1 MKIISFEG
9 IEGVGKST
17 QINLLKDYLESKN
30 YLIEIYREPG
40 STPVGEKIRDILL
53 DSNNVLSNE
62 TELLL
67 MFAARSELIDKKIN
81 TSQCDYLLLDRFY
94 DASMAYQ
101 GYGRKLSKDFITS
114 LTSFINCPIPDL
126 SFLLDISVKEGFQRK
141 NSDVKDRIESS
152 SNDFFNK
159 VRKGYKTIAKANK
172 NRFEIIN
179 AANDIDKI
187 HQIIIKKLQS
197 KKWIYITY
205 IG

>member
-30 YLIEIYREPG
+30 YIVEIYREPG

-53 DSNNVLSNE
+53 DSNNDLSNE

-67 MFAARSELIDKKIN
+67 MFASRSELIDKKIN

-114 LTSFINCPIPDL
+114 LTSFINCPVPDL

-141 NSDVKDRIESS
+141 NTDVKDRIESS

-187 HQIIIKKLQS
+187 HQIIIKRIQS
-197 KKWIYITY
+197 KNEYI
-205 IG
+205 

>member
-30 YLIEIYREPG
+30 YIVEIYREPG

-53 DSNNVLSNE
+53 DSNNDLSNE

-67 MFAARSELIDKKIN
+67 MFASRSELIDKKIN

-141 NSDVKDRIESS
+141 NNDVKDRIESS

-159 VRKGYKTIAKANK
+159 VRNGYKTIAKANK

-187 HQIIIKKLQS
+187 HQIIIKRIQS
-197 KKWIYITY
+197 KNEHI
-205 IG
+205 

>member
-30 YLIEIYREPG
+30 YLVEVYREPG
-40 STPVGEKIRDILL
+40 STFVGEKIRDILL
-53 DSNNVLSNE
+53 DSNNDLSNE

-67 MFAARSELIDKKIN
+67 MFAARSELIDKKLN

-114 LTSFINCPIPDL
+114 LTLFINCPIPDL
-126 SFLLDISVKEGFQRK
+126 SILLDISVSEGFKRK

-159 VRKGYKTIAKANK
+159 VRRGYKAIAKANK

-187 HQIIIKKLQS
+187 HQIVINKLRS
-197 KKWIYITY
+197 KK
-205 IG
+205 

>member
-53 DSNNVLSNE
+53 DSNNDLSNE

-101 GYGRKLSKDFITS
+101 GYGRKLSKDFISS

-187 HQIIIKKLQS
+187 HQIVIKKIQS
-197 KKWIYITY
+197 KNEHI
-205 IG
+205 

>member
-30 YLIEIYREPG
+30 YLVEVYREPG
-40 STPVGEKIRDILL
+40 STFVGEKIRDILL
-53 DSNNVLSNE
+53 DSNNDLSNE

-114 LTSFINCPIPDL
+114 LTSFIDCPIPDL
-126 SFLLDISVKEGFQRK
+126 SILLDISVSEGFKRK
-141 NSDVKDRIESS
+141 NNDIKDRIESS
-152 SNDFFNK
+152 SSDFFNK
-159 VRKGYKTIAKANK
+159 VRRGYKAIAKANK

-179 AANDIDKI
+179 AANNIDKI
-187 HQIIIKKLQS
+187 HQIIINKLQS
-197 KKWIYITY
+197 KK
-205 IG
+205 

>member
-30 YLIEIYREPG
+30 YLVEVYREPG
-40 STPVGEKIRDILL
+40 STFVGEKIRDILL
-53 DSNNVLSNE
+53 DSNNDLSNE

-114 LTSFINCPIPDL
+114 LTSFIDCPIPDL
-126 SFLLDISVKEGFQRK
+126 SILLDISVSEGFKRK
-141 NSDVKDRIESS
+141 NNDIKDRIESS

-159 VRKGYKTIAKANK
+159 VRRGYKAIAKANK

-187 HQIIIKKLQS
+187 HQIIINKLQS
-197 KKWIYITY
+197 KK
-205 IG
+205 